1 MRNSGIPVHRTLK
14 CVKKIMRHNE
24 LVSLQRYLQEL
35 DAVSL
40 PRHEV
45 EMREIEGRIG
55 RLAVQGE

>member
-1 MRNSGIPVHRTLK
+1 
-14 CVKKIMRHNE
+14 MRHNE